1 MDKVLHTAIYKEKN
15 MYYTIDIAGMKR
27 DLRLYTVSPDTK
39 IGAFIMFGD
48 VEITE
53 YTSKKLLELAPE
65 FDYIITSEA
74 KSIPLA
80 YEMARQAGMNDYI
93 VARKSLKVYMENPVG
108 VELKSITTANVQTL
122 YLGDS
127 DVEKIRGKRI
137 LIVDDVISTGESLAA
152 MEKLVN
158 AAEGIIVG
166 KLSVLAEGKAAERD
180 DIIFLEKLPL
190 FNADGTVKDI

>member
-1 MDKVLHTAIYKEKN
+1 MDKVLHTAINKEKN

-166 KLSVLAEGKAAERD
+166 KLSVLAEGKAAERE
-180 DIIFLEKLPL
+180 DITFLQKLPL

>member
-1 MDKVLHTAIYKEKN
+1 MH
-15 MYYTIDIAGMKR
+15 YTIDIAGMKR
-27 DLRLYTVSPDTK
+27 DLRLYSIGPDTK
-39 IGAFIMFGD
+39 IAAFIMFGD
-48 VEITE
+48 VEITKH
-53 YTSKKLLELAPE
+53 TAAKLLEIAPE

-80 YEMARQAGMNDYI
+80 YEMAFQAGMNDYI

-108 VELKSITTANVQTL
+108 VELQSITTQNVQTL

-127 DVEKIRGKRI
+127 DVDKIRGKRI

-152 MEKLVN
+152 MEKLVT

-166 KLSVLAEGKAAERD
+166 KYSVLAEGKAADRD
-180 DIIFLEKLPL
+180 DIVFLEKLPL
-190 FNADGTVKDI
+190 FNADGSIKE